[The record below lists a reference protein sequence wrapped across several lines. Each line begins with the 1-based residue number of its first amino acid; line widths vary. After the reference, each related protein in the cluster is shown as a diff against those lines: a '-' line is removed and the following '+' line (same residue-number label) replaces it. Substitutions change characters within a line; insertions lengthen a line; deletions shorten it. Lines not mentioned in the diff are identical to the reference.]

1 MLVPEKLT
9 AQVVLELVGFGVVR
23 GTGISMP
30 TSSVSIGGLL
40 VAILKITSKIRGC
53 EGAQEN

>member
-23 GTGISMP
+23 STEISTP
-30 TSSVSIGGLL
+30 ASSVSIGGLL
-40 VAILKITSKIRGC
+40 VAILKITSKIWGC
-53 EGAQEN
+53 EGAKEN